1 MTGFSYTEIKYLLT
15 VSETARV
22 LNVSSHTIYKLIQ
35 IGQSAIK
42 VSPRKTMIT
51 AEELE
56 KYLQNHKRRFLI

>member
-35 IGQSAIK
+35 IGQLSAIK
-42 VSPRKTMIT
+42 VSPKKTMIT
-51 AEELE
+51 AEELD
-56 KYLQNHKRRFLI
+56 KYLQNHKGGF

>member
-15 VSETARV
+15 VSETAHV

-35 IGQSAIK
+35 IGQLSVIK
-42 VSPRKTMIT
+42 VSPKKTMIT

-56 KYLQNHKRRFLI
+56 KYLQNHKGGF

>member
-22 LNVSSHTIYKLIQ
+22 SSHTIYKLIQ
-35 IGQSAIK
+35 IGQLSAIK

-56 KYLQNHKRRFLI
+56 KYLQNHKGGF